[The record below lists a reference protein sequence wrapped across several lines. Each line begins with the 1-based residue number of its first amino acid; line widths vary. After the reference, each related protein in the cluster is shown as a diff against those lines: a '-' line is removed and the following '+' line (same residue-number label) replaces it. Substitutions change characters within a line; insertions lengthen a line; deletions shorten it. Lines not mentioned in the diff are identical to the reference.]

1 MLSVEICYAF
11 KYAEF
16 KQARQSWVIR
26 QTGVYHQ
33 YRASTKQSIW
43 IIINPLQASLAELR
57 IRDLVQT
64 PWNRINITQNHLLL
78 HPFLLSIYFSNW
90 TDYCEYY
97 ESTLEKM
104 ASS

>member
-1 MLSVEICYAF
+1 MPNIEICYAF

-43 IIINPLQASLAELR
+43 IIISPLPASFAEIR

-64 PWNRINITQNHLLL
+64 PLNRVNIIQNHLLL

-90 TDYCEYY
+90 MDYCEYY
-97 ESTLEKM
+97 ESVLEKM
-104 ASS
+104 VS